1 MAVIQI
7 VFKAAM
13 HYMTPQALYIAL
25 HCSTLLYIT
34 RRCRCFTLQD
44 AAGALNYTPPQAL
57 HITRRRRRFT
67 LNRLQLLV
75 HNKGVDIVSGTLEGL
90 GNYADSGKSMLFP
103 KPHSTCIC

>member
-1 MAVIQI
+1 
-7 VFKAAM
+7 M

-25 HCSTLLYIT
+25 HYK
-34 RRCRCFTLQD
+34 TLQV
-44 AAGALNYTPPQAL
+44 L
-57 HITRRRRRFT
+57 HITRRRRRLS